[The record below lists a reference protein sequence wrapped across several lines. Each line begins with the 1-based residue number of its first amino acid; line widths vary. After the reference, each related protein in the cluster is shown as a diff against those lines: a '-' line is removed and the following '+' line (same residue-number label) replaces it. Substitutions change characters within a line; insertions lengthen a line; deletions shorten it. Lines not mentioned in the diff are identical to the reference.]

1 MFEIQLSKEASDF
14 LRSQSKKIARQIVR
28 KLESL
33 ANEPRP
39 ANCVRLKGNSDF
51 YRIRSGDY
59 RIIYAIKDQQVLVL
73 ILKIGHRKDV
83 YKRLD

>member
-1 MFEIQLSKEASDF
+1 MYEIQLSTEASDF
-14 LRSQSKKIARQIVR
+14 LRQQSKKVTRQIVR

-33 ANEPRP
+33 AKEPRP
-39 ANCVRLKGNSDF
+39 ANCVRLKGNSSY

-59 RIIYAIKDQQVLVL
+59 RIVYTIRDKQVLVL
-73 ILKIGHRKDV
+73 VLKIGHRKDV